1 MVLGAGFSSSPPPLP
16 MEGSLPPDLQGM
28 LYRVGPER
36 FGGGGGDGR
45 GALHAVELRDGRAVW
60 YGVVGSEADAGVFW
74 HAGSVLALPES
85 GLPSQYS
92 RLLAPE
98 EFGGGLTVPIASH
111 VHRVASDGARVLFS
125 VDGGGADS
133 EDGVWL
139 RLGEWDASGGLRG
152 AQSVALERATWQH
165 DIGVTSGH
173 VVFVESPTRRLSG
186 WGGGDG
192 GGGGEGGEGGGGA
205 AMHEPAVPFGWVPG
219 AEGWVGVVPR
229 DGDGA
234 SVRWF
239 RVDPCLVTH
248 VLGAWDDGPDGG
260 RGRGGGRGDSGDPS
274 DVVLFVCRYE
284 VPEAGQPVDLAASV
298 VGPAGLGRSPIAGG
312 LAVLERW
319 RLAGDRLERTQLD
332 DRRVE
337 YPRMDPTLEGE
348 PFRFGYAVELL
359 PVPGASGVSRSTL
372 DLGSTSSSGLEF
384 NGSAPPV
391 PDTEALVES
400 VGLLKFD
407 LERDEAVSWSP
418 DEGRRPSEPL
428 FVRSVEGHSDEEG
441 WLLTVV
447 DDPARGASDLY
458 VLDAS
463 SFGRRSPEAIIHLPE
478 RLPFRSHGEW
488 VQADR
493 YR

>member
-1 MVLGAGFSSSPPPLP
+1 M
-16 MEGSLPPDLQGM
+16 PPDLQGM
-28 LYRVGPER
+28 LYRVGPGR
-36 FGGGGGDGR
+36 AGGGSGGG
-45 GALHAVELRDGRAVW
+45 GALHAVELRDGQAVSYRW
-60 YGVVGSEADAGVFW
+60 IDSEADAGVFW

-111 VHRVASDGARVLFS
+111 VHGVAADGARVLFS
-125 VDGGGADS
+125 VDGGVDAT
-133 EDGVWL
+133 EDAVWL
-139 RLGEWDASGGLRG
+139 RLGEWDAHGGLRG

-165 DIGVTSGH
+165 DIGVTAEH
-173 VVFVESPTRRLSG
+173 VVFIESPTRRLEVDAA
-186 WGGGDG
+186 GDAG
-192 GGGGEGGEGGGGA
+192 RVDDRVDGDEADGGEGRAVAG
-205 AMHEPAVPFGWVPG
+205 PAVPFGWVPG

-229 DGDGA
+229 GGDGSA
-234 SVRWF
+234 VRWF

-248 VLGAWDDGPDGG
+248 VLGAWEE
-260 RGRGGGRGDSGDPS
+260 GGGRAPDPEGGADRPS
-274 DVVLFVCRYE
+274 DIVLFVCRYD
-284 VPEAGQPVDLAASV
+284 VPEVGQPIDLAASV
-298 VGPAGLGRSPIAGG
+298 VGPAGIGQTPIGGG

-319 RLAGDRLERTQLD
+319 RLVGDRLERTQLD

-337 YPRMDPTLEGE
+337 YPRMDQTMGGQ

-359 PVPGASGVSRSTL
+359 PTPGAPGAISRSTL
-372 DLGSTSSSGLEF
+372 GLGSGSTSGLGLGSGAPGG
-384 NGSAPPV
+384 GSGSGGGA
-391 PDTEALVES
+391 EVES
-400 VGLLKFD
+400 IGLLKFD
-407 LERDEAVSWSP
+407 LERDEVASWSP
-418 DEGRRPSEPL
+418 GEGRRASEPI

-463 SFGRRSPEAIIHLPE
+463 SFGRGAPEAIVHLPE

-488 VQADR
+488 VQADQ